1 MNELQHA
8 CPCKKSHTKFLLN
21 VPIIK
26 YKIQLLN
33 NKVVE
38 LLNIKDKVFRDNITR
53 NDRQALKSLK
63 KKINNK
69 EIRISVSDKG
79 GEFTALN

>member
-8 CPCKKSHTKFLLN
+8 FPCKKSHTKFLPN
-21 VPIIK
+21 VPIIE

-79 GEFTALN
+79 GEFTVLN